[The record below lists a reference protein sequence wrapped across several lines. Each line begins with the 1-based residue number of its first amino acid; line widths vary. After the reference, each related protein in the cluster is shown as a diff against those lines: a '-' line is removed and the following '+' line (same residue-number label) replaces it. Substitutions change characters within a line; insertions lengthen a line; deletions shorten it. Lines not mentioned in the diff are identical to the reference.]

1 MLPCRGSDLLLIDQ
15 NPNTQRNS
23 KYVLDGIP
31 EAKDSVY
38 FHKPFGIRN
47 HSITPKNIEMANFIA
62 NHDKKKNVSTLMN
75 KNNSKLFKPFENSM
89 NSTHRNINTKLNSDF
104 GNISLP

>member
-1 MLPCRGSDLLLIDQ
+1 
-15 NPNTQRNS
+15 
-23 KYVLDGIP
+23 
-31 EAKDSVY
+31 
-38 FHKPFGIRN
+38 
-47 HSITPKNIEMANFIA
+47 MANFIA

-75 KNNSKLFKPFENSM
+75 KKNSKLFKPFENSM